1 MHNFKLN
8 SISINIYYVKIVLLC
23 CILVRSIVFG
33 MVLSTIWCLDF
44 FFFFVYQFVLKRS
57 NYYLLGNLVG
67 ESWLSSSLSERTET
81 QSIVLLLSL
90 TNGICFTAVPHFIEN
105 IIIIIYTINCNC
117 FTMLA
122 AAHNKLLNVSV
133 SQLTRFFN
141 KIWLKINLFTLKL
154 TNEFMGQL
162 IYTWILIQL
171 YFVLF
176 FIDFLNNLIFWIIW
190 KKLIFYRDCW
200 SISYLLI
207 TL

>member
-1 MHNFKLN
+1 MLYSCAIHCVWHGSFNN
-8 SISINIYYVKIVLLC
+8 
-23 CILVRSIVFG
+23 LVS
-33 MVLSTIWCLDF
+33 WF

-154 TNEFMGQL
+154 TDEFMGTTDL
-162 IYTWILIQL
+162 HMNFISIIFCPVFYW
-171 YFVLF
+171 F
-176 FIDFLNNLIFWIIW
+176 FKQFNFLNNL